1 MPEEKIGEV
10 TDFFARPVV
19 AAIQLTGSLKVGD
32 KIAIKG
38 HSTSVELT
46 VGSMQ
51 IHNAQVTE
59 AKAGDGV
66 GIKVPDRVRKGDVVY
81 KVTE

>member
-1 MPEEKIGEV
+1 MPEEKVGEV

-32 KIAIKG
+32 KVVVKG
-38 HSTSVELT
+38 HSTNVEFS

-51 IHNAQVTE
+51 IHNAVVTE

-66 GIKVPDRVRKGDVVY
+66 GIKVPDRVRKGDAVY
-81 KVTE
+81 KVVD

>member
-1 MPEEKIGEV
+1 
-10 TDFFARPVV
+10 VV

-32 KIAIKG
+32 KVVVKG
-38 HSTSVELT
+38 QSTNVEFS

-51 IHNAQVTE
+51 IHNAVVTE

-66 GIKVPDRVRKGDVVY
+66 GIKVPDRVRKGDAVY
-81 KVTE
+81 KVVD